1 MHVNVS
7 GAGVT
12 KYAKNPKGAV
22 KLLEWLSSEKAQKL
36 YADIDMEFPA
46 SAKVKPNATV
56 QSWGNF
62 KSDLINVSEAGAK
75 QAEAVKLM
83 DRMGYK

>member
-1 MHVNVS
+1 MEFS
-7 GAGVT
+7 A
-12 KYAKNPKGAV
+12 NPKV
-22 KLLEWLSSEKAQKL
+22 KA
-36 YADIDMEFPA
+36 
-46 SAKVKPNATV
+46 NATV
-56 QSWGNF
+56 ASWGSF